1 MKPQSTDDPEAELLP
16 ELDTPIEKVRW
27 KKYLLAG
34 VPLGLMLS
42 AIGVCFNSE
51 RPLQGNVSDKLFFVD
66 AATFRGVAL
75 NSGNMNYDVVFNQ
88 TLFDCVKNTQTLP
101 PANQQAAKGQCF
113 DNLYRKDP
121 QCRELAKDLVKG
133 TCVGLQACLLNQP
146 YGPIPDP
153 CAMSCAQADP
163 RLFHSCQ
170 VQFSALR
177 LLSRTCVPKWIIHD
191 QQTDWRLYQ
200 VRDAINGIARRCGK
214 PILNDPFFN
223 S

>member
-1 MKPQSTDDPEAELLP
+1 M
-16 ELDTPIEKVRW
+16 V
-27 KKYLLAG
+27 G